1 MTVAPAPD
9 PSTPNSA
16 TPDPALPDRAA
27 PNSATPDPALPDRAA
42 RNPATPD
49 PATPGPATRDPGAS
63 AERTRLAW
71 RRTGL
76 SATAVALLTV
86 RPAFAPDAAPATIV
100 IAATT
105 MTAWALLVALAYRRT
120 RGLSTWPPHPGRRT
134 VSSYALITVL
144 LAALGTALV
153 TL

>member
-1 MTVAPAPD
+1 MTD
-9 PSTPNSA
+9 PGA
-16 TPDPALPDRAA
+16 RDPGAR
-27 PNSATPDPALPDRAA
+27 DPGA
-42 RNPATPD
+42 RV
-49 PATPGPATRDPGAS
+49 PGARDPGAS

-76 SATAVALLTV
+76 SATAVALLSV
-86 RPAFAPDAAPATIV
+86 RPAFAPDATPATIV

-105 MTAWALLVALAYRRT
+105 MAAWTLLVALAYRRT

-134 VSSYALITVL
+134 VSVYALTTVL
-144 LAALGTALV
+144 LAALGAALV